1 MICSEIDG
9 NNASSQPNVRNLFG
23 CLKSRVLYACE
34 RAQDISLIDFNGF
47 HLGKRREKKHTN
59 YKQFAVFR
67 VLCHLFSLSLA
78 HAPFIVMR
86 TTILES
92 FPELQ

>member
-1 MICSEIDG
+1 M
-9 NNASSQPNVRNLFG
+9 
-23 CLKSRVLYACE
+23 
-34 RAQDISLIDFNGF
+34 DFT
-47 HLGKRREKKHTN
+47 LAREEKKIHTN

-78 HAPFIVMR
+78 HVQFIVMR